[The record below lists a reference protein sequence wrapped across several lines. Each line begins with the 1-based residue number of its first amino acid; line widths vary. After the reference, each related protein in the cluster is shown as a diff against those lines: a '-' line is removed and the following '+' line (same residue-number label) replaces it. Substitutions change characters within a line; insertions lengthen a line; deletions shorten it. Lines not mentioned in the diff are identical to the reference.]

1 MARPA
6 RFGRNNP
13 SEPVLHDLPSI
24 RYGADLIALRVS
36 VRRAEDGIW
45 RGRLIFGAAE
55 EEGIAPSTAEILVAP
70 SESEFWEAVRDL
82 RHSHLCDLYRSVS
95 E

>member
-6 RFGRNNP
+6 RFGRTNS

-24 RYGADLIALRVS
+24 RYGADVIALRVP
-36 VRRAEDGIW
+36 VRRAEDGVW
-45 RGRLIFGAAE
+45 RGRLIFGVD
-55 EEGIAPSTAEILVAP
+55 EEGLAPSTAEILVAP

>member
-13 SEPVLHDLPSI
+13 GEPVIHDLPAI
-24 RYGADLIALRVS
+24 RYGADLIDLRVS

-45 RGRLIFGAAE
+45 RGRLIFGTSE
-55 EEGIAPSTAEILVAP
+55 EEDSPATAEIIVAA

-82 RHSHLCDLYRSVS
+82 RHSHLCDLYRSVT

>member
-1 MARPA
+1 MVRPA

-13 SEPVLHDLPSI
+13 NEPVVHDLPGI

-45 RGRLIFGAAE
+45 RGRLIFGADE
-55 EEGIAPSTAEILVAP
+55 EVESPATAEIIVAA

-82 RHSHLCDLYRSVS
+82 RHSHLCDLYRSVC